1 MGGGQSAGAGANLA
15 SSAMSA
21 LAGFMGGGGAEG
33 DLKKT
38 PCVTTEVGRGERDR
52 MMPSHKSSS
61 GLHTVGVP
69 TIDCTKVGVPTI
81 DCTKSDRL
89 SDSQACLRAHCV
101 VSSPCIYRLEIATF

>member
-1 MGGGQSAGAGANLA
+1 MGGEPGVVGNVGT
-15 SSAMSA
+15 
-21 LAGFMGGGGAEG
+21 GRVYGRRWRAEG
-33 DLKKT
+33 DVKKT

-101 VSSPCIYRLEIATF
+101 VSSPCIYRLEIATFATIK